1 MIFVISGIAP
11 TPFVL
16 LLIFPLFSSLLLLLP
31 ECANTNAMLDV
42 SYLLQEIF
50 GAQPFISDSQ
60 TVKENGE

>member
-16 LLIFPLFSSLLLLLP
+16 LLIFPLFSSLLLLP